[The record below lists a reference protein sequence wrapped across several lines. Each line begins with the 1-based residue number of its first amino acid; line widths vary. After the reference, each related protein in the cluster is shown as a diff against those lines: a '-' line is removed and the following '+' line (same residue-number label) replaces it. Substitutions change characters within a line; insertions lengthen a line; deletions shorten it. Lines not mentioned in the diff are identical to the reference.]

1 MDEKMSKEQFAEEE
15 QEEKKKGIKVV
26 NISNEVKTAFLD
38 YAMSVI
44 VSRAI
49 PDVKDGLKPVQ
60 RRIIYGMKEANI
72 TASAPTKK
80 SARIVGDVMGKYH
93 PHGDSSIYEA
103 MVRLAQK
110 FSTRYPLV
118 DGQGNFG
125 SIDGDGAAAM
135 RYTEARMSKL
145 AMEMVR
151 DIDNDTVDFMPNYD
165 GEEQEPVVLPSR
177 FPNILVNG
185 STGIAVGMATNIP
198 PHNLKEVIDGI
209 LAIAENPDISTTELM
224 QIIQGPDFPTGAYI
238 LGKSGIR
245 NAYET
250 GNGSIIIRS
259 KTEIEEMSNGKYRII
274 VHEIPYQVNKTR
286 MIEKIAE
293 LARDKIVDGI
303 TDLRDESSGEDVRV
317 VIELRKDVVPEVILN
332 QLFKLTQL
340 QVSYGINML
349 ALYEGEPKVLGI
361 KEMLILYTKHQKDVV
376 RRRTQFDLQKA
387 EERLHIAKGII
398 VAINNIDHVI
408 EIIKASKNV
417 DEAQQNL
424 INTFD
429 LSERQAK
436 AIVAMSL
443 GRLSAFETTKI
454 ETECQELEQTV
465 ANYRQILADDNLI
478 FDIVKKELIEIRDK
492 YGDARKS
499 EIIAGD
505 FNIDDEDLI
514 PQENIIVTLT
524 INGYIKRVPEN
535 TYRTQNRGGRGI
547 KGMTTNEEDVVD
559 KIIVSNTH
567 TDVLFFTDKGKVY
580 RIRGHQIP
588 EYSRTSKGIPV
599 INLLNMEKE
608 EKVRSIIS
616 LDSYDEEAGLLF
628 VTKLGTTKRVSVKE
642 FERIRQS
649 GKIAINLKENDELI
663 DVKLTNGSAE
673 ILIASSKGKVVR
685 FNENDVR
692 MMGRNASGVRGIN
705 VNGGEV
711 VGVATSLEGKY
722 ILVISKKGYGKMSL
736 IDDYRLT
743 NRGGQGVLTMKT
755 TDKNGPLTA
764 IKAVNGDEDIL
775 VVTNQGVII
784 RTSLEQVK
792 IAGRNTLGVKII
804 RLDENQEVASL
815 AVSEKIDEETEENV
829 LNIENENIT
838 NESVGEN
845 ND

>member
-465 ANYRQILADDNLI
+465 AN
-478 FDIVKKELIEIRDK
+478 
-492 YGDARKS
+492 
-499 EIIAGD
+499 
-505 FNIDDEDLI
+505 
-514 PQENIIVTLT
+514 
-524 INGYIKRVPEN
+524 
-535 TYRTQNRGGRGI
+535 
-547 KGMTTNEEDVVD
+547 
-559 KIIVSNTH
+559 
-567 TDVLFFTDKGKVY
+567 
-580 RIRGHQIP
+580 
-588 EYSRTSKGIPV
+588 
-599 INLLNMEKE
+599 
-608 EKVRSIIS
+608 
-616 LDSYDEEAGLLF
+616 
-628 VTKLGTTKRVSVKE
+628 
-642 FERIRQS
+642 
-649 GKIAINLKENDELI
+649 
-663 DVKLTNGSAE
+663 
-673 ILIASSKGKVVR
+673 
-685 FNENDVR
+685 
-692 MMGRNASGVRGIN
+692 
-705 VNGGEV
+705 
-711 VGVATSLEGKY
+711 
-722 ILVISKKGYGKMSL
+722 
-736 IDDYRLT
+736 
-743 NRGGQGVLTMKT
+743 
-755 TDKNGPLTA
+755 
-764 IKAVNGDEDIL
+764 
-775 VVTNQGVII
+775 
-784 RTSLEQVK
+784 
-792 IAGRNTLGVKII
+792 
-804 RLDENQEVASL
+804 
-815 AVSEKIDEETEENV
+815 
-829 LNIENENIT
+829 
-838 NESVGEN
+838 
-845 ND
+845 

>member
-286 MIEKIAE
+286 MI
-293 LARDKIVDGI
+293 
-303 TDLRDESSGEDVRV
+303 
-317 VIELRKDVVPEVILN
+317 
-332 QLFKLTQL
+332 
-340 QVSYGINML
+340 
-349 ALYEGEPKVLGI
+349 
-361 KEMLILYTKHQKDVV
+361 
-376 RRRTQFDLQKA
+376 
-387 EERLHIAKGII
+387 
-398 VAINNIDHVI
+398 
-408 EIIKASKNV
+408 
-417 DEAQQNL
+417 
-424 INTFD
+424 
-429 LSERQAK
+429 
-436 AIVAMSL
+436 
-443 GRLSAFETTKI
+443 
-454 ETECQELEQTV
+454 
-465 ANYRQILADDNLI
+465 
-478 FDIVKKELIEIRDK
+478 
-492 YGDARKS
+492 
-499 EIIAGD
+499 
-505 FNIDDEDLI
+505 
-514 PQENIIVTLT
+514 
-524 INGYIKRVPEN
+524 
-535 TYRTQNRGGRGI
+535 
-547 KGMTTNEEDVVD
+547 
-559 KIIVSNTH
+559 
-567 TDVLFFTDKGKVY
+567 
-580 RIRGHQIP
+580 
-588 EYSRTSKGIPV
+588 
-599 INLLNMEKE
+599 
-608 EKVRSIIS
+608 
-616 LDSYDEEAGLLF
+616 
-628 VTKLGTTKRVSVKE
+628 
-642 FERIRQS
+642 
-649 GKIAINLKENDELI
+649 
-663 DVKLTNGSAE
+663 
-673 ILIASSKGKVVR
+673 
-685 FNENDVR
+685 
-692 MMGRNASGVRGIN
+692 
-705 VNGGEV
+705 
-711 VGVATSLEGKY
+711 
-722 ILVISKKGYGKMSL
+722 
-736 IDDYRLT
+736 
-743 NRGGQGVLTMKT
+743 
-755 TDKNGPLTA
+755 
-764 IKAVNGDEDIL
+764 
-775 VVTNQGVII
+775 
-784 RTSLEQVK
+784 
-792 IAGRNTLGVKII
+792 
-804 RLDENQEVASL
+804 
-815 AVSEKIDEETEENV
+815 
-829 LNIENENIT
+829 
-838 NESVGEN
+838 
-845 ND
+845 

>member
-454 ETECQELEQTV
+454 EIECQELEQTV

>member
-628 VTKLGTTKRVSVKE
+628 VTKLG
-642 FERIRQS
+642 
-649 GKIAINLKENDELI
+649 
-663 DVKLTNGSAE
+663 
-673 ILIASSKGKVVR
+673 
-685 FNENDVR
+685 
-692 MMGRNASGVRGIN
+692 
-705 VNGGEV
+705 
-711 VGVATSLEGKY
+711 SL
-722 ILVISKKGYGKMSL
+722 
-736 IDDYRLT
+736 
-743 NRGGQGVLTMKT
+743 
-755 TDKNGPLTA
+755 
-764 IKAVNGDEDIL
+764 
-775 VVTNQGVII
+775 
-784 RTSLEQVK
+784 
-792 IAGRNTLGVKII
+792 
-804 RLDENQEVASL
+804 
-815 AVSEKIDEETEENV
+815 
-829 LNIENENIT
+829 
-838 NESVGEN
+838 
-845 ND
+845 

>member
-209 LAIAENPDISTTELM
+209 LAIAESPDISTTELM